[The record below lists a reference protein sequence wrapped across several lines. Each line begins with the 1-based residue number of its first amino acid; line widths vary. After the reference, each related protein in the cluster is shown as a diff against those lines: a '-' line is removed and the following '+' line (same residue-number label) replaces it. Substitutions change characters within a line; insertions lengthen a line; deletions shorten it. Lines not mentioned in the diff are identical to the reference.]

1 MITLPLEDILRL
13 VPQDKRGQ
21 MDREIVVGP
30 GEVLVL
36 RETLY
41 CGRVEVKAGGT
52 LLLNGH
58 DAYIA
63 GRLSCDTGGKIS
75 ALGPDVPESPGGGG
89 GCSPRNLCICDNHK
103 EDA

>member
-1 MITLPLEDILRL
+1 MITLPKEDILRL

-30 GEVLVL
+30 GEILVL

-41 CGRVEVKAGGT
+41 CGRLEVKSGGR

-63 GRLSCDTGGKIS
+63 GMLHCDPGGRIDPG
-75 ALGPDVPESPGGGG
+75 GPDVPSSAGGGG
-89 GCSPRNLCICDNHK
+89 GASPRNLCLCDNHT
-103 EDA
+103 EPR